1 MKNREK
7 WFSKERKKSL
17 FTCDVCVCYS
27 GPKGSGRSSNP
38 PLSNMSPWSDD
49 LSSMLCN
56 QFVSLTSSFSNK
68 ASYLELSYMSMS
80 LSFPI
85 SLLPSF
91 ASFPFS
97 ALLLLIES
105 ERLFTERIGCI
116 LDEACLMLWGNN
128 VVVDSAQP
136 FDFPFLMSY
145 TQHQNVEI
153 FNSMTEILNA
163 QVTCSQK

>member
-1 MKNREK
+1 MKKREK
-7 WFSKERKKSL
+7 WFSKERKKVCL
-17 FTCDVCVCYS
+17 LVICVCYS

-56 QFVSLTSSFSNK
+56 QFVFLTSSFSNK

-97 ALLLLIES
+97 APLLLIES
-105 ERLFTERIGCI
+105 EWLFTERIGCI

-136 FDFPFLMSY
+136 FDLPFLMSY

-153 FNSMTEILNA
+153 LTAWQILNA
-163 QVTCSQK
+163 QVTCSQN